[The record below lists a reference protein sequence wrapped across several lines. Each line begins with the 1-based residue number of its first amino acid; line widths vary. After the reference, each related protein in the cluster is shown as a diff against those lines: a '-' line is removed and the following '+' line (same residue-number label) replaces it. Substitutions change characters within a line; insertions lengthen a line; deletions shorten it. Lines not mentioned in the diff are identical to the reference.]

1 MTNLNKLGISL
12 ITQISRTWR
21 ITIDGAI
28 PNSPAVI
35 AFWHGYMLPVWKF
48 FSDKNPSA
56 LISQSKDGEILAAI
70 LEKWNYKLVRG
81 SSSTG
86 GKEALEQLI
95 ELAKSGYSL
104 ITPDGPRGPQRK
116 LKAGAVIAAQLSQSP
131 LALCQVNIKSKY
143 TFKKSW
149 DFFQFPLPF
158 SKITLSFSAP
168 EVIDINSTREMISSK
183 ILQCENKLNNI
194 N

>member
-1 MTNLNKLGISL
+1 MLKSIGIWL
-12 ITQISRTWR
+12 IIQISKTWR
-21 ITIDGAI
+21 IATEGVI

-56 LISQSKDGEILAAI
+56 LISQSKDGEILAGI
-70 LEKWNYKLVRG
+70 LEKWNYKLARG

-86 GKEALEQLI
+86 GKEALEILV
-95 ELAKSGYSL
+95 EFARSGFAL

-116 LKAGAVIAAQLSQSP
+116 LKAGAVVAAQLSQSP
-131 LALCQVNIKSKY
+131 LVLCQVKIKSKY
-143 TFKKSW
+143 TFRKSW
-149 DFFQFPLPF
+149 DCFEFPLPF
-158 SKITLSFSAP
+158 SKITLQFSEP
-168 EVIDINSTREMISSK
+168 EFININSTREMISTK
-183 ILQCENKLNNI
+183 ILQCENKLNNL